1 VADLTL
7 TYTFITK
14 VKYENKTV
22 QVNEEVAGKDFAAGT
37 YFVNV
42 FNQKG
47 EMVSKTSFS
56 LR

>member
-1 VADLTL
+1 MVLTA
-7 TYTFITK
+7 IT
-14 VKYENKTV
+14 
-22 QVNEEVAGKDFAAGT
+22 NEEVAGKDFAAGT